1 MTRHDIEADQLA
13 DQGSALGVGLWTA
26 LQAVRLND
34 RRDAFESALQAIVQN
49 VSGREQAN
57 LVEAYAML
65 ALIDQFKHRTLTIKQ
80 EADDAR
86 SEYVRFLRDEAAQEA
101 ADHRY
106 ELARDARMMGDAA

>member
-1 MTRHDIEADQLA
+1 MTRHDIEATRLA

-26 LQAVRLND
+26 LQAVTLND
-34 RRDAFESALQAIVQN
+34 RRDAFENALQAIVQN

-57 LVEAYAML
+57 LVEASAML

-80 EADDAR
+80 EAEDAH
-86 SEYVRFLRDEAAQEA
+86 SEYVRFLRDEAAQET

-106 ELARDARMMGDAA
+106 EMMREAV